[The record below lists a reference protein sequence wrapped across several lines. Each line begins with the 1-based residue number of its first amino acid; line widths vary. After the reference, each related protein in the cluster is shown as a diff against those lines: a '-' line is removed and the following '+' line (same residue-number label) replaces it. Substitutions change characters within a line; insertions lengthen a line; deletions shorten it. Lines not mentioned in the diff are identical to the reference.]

1 MSPSSVSADSVLSID
16 VGSVYTRAVLFEVVE
31 NSYRFLGEGKAFTTS
46 GAPHYD
52 ISEGVRQALGEL
64 QAFSGRIFL
73 GADKHLILPSQADGS
88 GVDKCVATLSA
99 GPALRVVAVGL
110 LEDVSAQSAQNLAMT
125 TYAQVMEVIH
135 MNDRRATAARLDAV
149 LQARPDL
156 VIVAGGTEGGATQSL
171 MSLLEAVGLA
181 SYVLPKGYRPSLLF
195 AGNQDLV
202 GSVRSS
208 FGDLGPL
215 YLAPNIRPAVEVER
229 LLPAHGPLAQVYRKL
244 RLRQISGAQE
254 IDQWTGGRLM
264 PTASAFGRTIRFIG
278 NEYSKTNKGVLG
290 IDVGAASTTIA
301 AAFSDNLILNVHP
314 KLGLGESLPGLL
326 SACTLDEIARWL
338 PVNIPNDVL
347 RDYIYNKAVF
357 PSSLPATVEELAME
371 HALASQIILVA
382 LKRTARNFPPDA
394 RRSSYG
400 FLPFFEPIIA
410 SGSVLTQAP
419 HRGQIL
425 MMLLNGIQPV
435 GVTTIALDQNTIAAA
450 LGAAASLNPLL
461 TVQCLDSNNFQN
473 MCTIISPV
481 GETQPG
487 TPILRVRVIFSDGS
501 EHAVD
506 IKYGD
511 LEMIKLPMGQTVTV
525 HLNPLHRFDVGMGGP
540 GRSGSVKVVGGGLGL
555 VIDARGRPLTPPVDA
570 AQRRDAVKKWLWTLG
585 VTS

>member
-1 MSPSSVSADSVLSID
+1 MLTSVLSID

-31 NSYRFLGEGKAFTTS
+31 NSYRFLGEGKAFTTA

-229 LLPAHGPLAQVYRKL
+229 LLPAQGPLAQVYRKL

-314 KLGLGESLPGLL
+314 RLGLGESLPGLL

-338 PVNIPNDVL
+338 PVDIPNDVL

-382 LKRTARNFPPDA
+382 LRKNCSEFSA
-394 RRSSYG
+394 G
-400 FLPFFEPIIA
+400 C
-410 SGSVLTQAP
+410 QAFK
-419 HRGQIL
+419 L
-425 MMLLNGIQPV
+425 WLL
-435 GVTTIALDQNTIAAA
+435 AL
-450 LGAAASLNPLL
+450 
-461 TVQCLDSNNFQN
+461 F
-473 MCTIISPV
+473 
-481 GETQPG
+481 
-487 TPILRVRVIFSDGS
+487 
-501 EHAVD
+501 
-506 IKYGD
+506 
-511 LEMIKLPMGQTVTV
+511 
-525 HLNPLHRFDVGMGGP
+525 
-540 GRSGSVKVVGGGLGL
+540 
-555 VIDARGRPLTPPVDA
+555 
-570 AQRRDAVKKWLWTLG
+570 
-585 VTS
+585 